1 MATRGKGW
9 SHTLLMIRFLF
20 TVSVSNAKLERMSSK
35 LKHVKTNFCCSLVVK
50 RLESYENY
58 GRQQLQIAIEVSS
71 LENFDLI
78 SAMKKQ
84 RIDKSRR
91 ITEEK
96 ESRSYKSQNSAK
108 VNVKSLIDDDSYSS
122 QKIFLKMLAKSKV
135 IRAGE
140 SQRSPL
146 PFFQS

>member
-20 TVSVSNAKLERMSSK
+20 TVSVSNAKLERMFSK

-84 RIDKSRR
+84 RIDKIRR

-96 ESRSYKSQNSAK
+96 ESRSCKSQNSAE
-108 VNVKSLIDDDSYSS
+108 VNVISLIDDGSYSS
-122 QKIFLKMLAKSKV
+122 QKIFLKMVTQSKV

-140 SQRSPL
+140 RQRSPL
-146 PFFQS
+146 SFFQS